1 MKFKFLKKN
10 HLNFTTI
17 FLPVAPLKSNSNNN
31 SKAPPTLL
39 VSKPLKLLR
48 PTLRPLT
55 PETPAPP
62 TEPRLRHLLAT
73 IPKAITVEAAFTSL
87 GAAVTTNMEAAV
99 ARRAKPRATN
109 TRTILKAEEVGE
121 DTAVTRMITIGTV
134 LQGNSIF

>member
-1 MKFKFLKKN
+1 M
-10 HLNFTTI
+10 
-17 FLPVAPLKSNSNNN
+17 
-31 SKAPPTLL
+31 
-39 VSKPLKLLR
+39 
-48 PTLRPLT
+48 
-55 PETPAPP
+55 
-62 TEPRLRHLLAT
+62 
-73 IPKAITVEAAFTSL
+73 EAAFTSL